1 MSRSA
6 HTYALDGVEVVL
18 NVPEG
23 LRVPR
28 LLPLRE
34 TASGRPLEFEHAGVK
49 PVRATS
55 QRKPRQVSPLTKIT
69 EDWAPPADAV
79 EKIRDV
85 VPSVDVEFETEQFVL
100 WALGKGEARADW
112 VASWRKWM
120 RSTHQRNVEKG
131 WKPKA
136 PARTDETAKERWI
149 RTHGLTVEEYEEK
162 KGDPEWLEMIKRR
175 GVVV

>member
-1 MSRSA
+1 MSRA
-6 HTYALDGVEVVL
+6 EHAYQLDDLKALLIVPDGVTAPRFVDVKRGEDIVR
-18 NVPEG
+18 
-23 LRVPR
+23 LR
-28 LLPLRE
+28 
-34 TASGRPLEFEHAGVK
+34 HAGVRNL
-49 PVRATS
+49 RAS
-55 QRKPRQVSPLTKIT
+55 AKRKPRQVSPLTKIT

-85 VPSVDVEFETEQFVL
+85 VPSVNVEFETEQFVL